1 MKNLIVV
8 RHGNY
13 NSLEDDGGL
22 IDFGGKQI
30 QRLGNFIKMN
40 FEESFHFCCS
50 PLLRTKQS
58 AKILQDI
65 CGGVFEILDVLNN
78 EYENLFIDSTYPGQ
92 AERIH
97 AAVLER
103 GNRVDNLVLV
113 AHYSIKD
120 YIEHYMKQEW
130 QMEKNIADIP
140 KGKAINLDL
149 ENRIHRVIPYN
160 RKNIQSN

>member
-1 MKNLIVV
+1 MKNLVVV

-13 NSLEDDGGL
+13 YSSEDNGDL
-22 IDFGGKQI
+22 THFGKEQI
-30 QRLGNFIKMN
+30 QKLGYFIKEN
-40 FEESFHFCCS
+40 FEGSFHFCCS

-58 AKILQDI
+58 AKKLQDI
-65 CGGVFEILDVLNN
+65 CGGVLEILDALNN

-103 GNRVDNLVLV
+103 ENRADNLVLV

-120 YIEHYMKQEW
+120 YIEHYMEQEW
-130 QMEKNIADIP
+130 QMATKIANIP
-140 KGKAINLDL
+140 RGKAINLDL
-149 ENRIHRVIPYN
+149 ENKIHRIVP
-160 RKNIQSN
+160 